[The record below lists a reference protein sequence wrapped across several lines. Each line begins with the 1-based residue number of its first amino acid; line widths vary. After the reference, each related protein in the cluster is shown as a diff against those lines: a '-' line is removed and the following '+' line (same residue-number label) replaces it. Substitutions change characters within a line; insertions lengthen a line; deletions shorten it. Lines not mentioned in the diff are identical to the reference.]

1 MTTLNPILL
10 GIWTVLCIYTVI
22 FGYKKTAASKNVAA
36 ECVPAVYIQ
45 KPIYMTAF
53 VIILLVA
60 SAVRM
65 YRFGAVPAGILGDEA
80 MSAINAKALADW
92 GVDIYGTSYPV
103 HLNAWGYGQ
112 QSALLAYMMIPFI
125 KLFGLNSIAI
135 RIPLLITS
143 MLGLIV
149 LYFFCRSVFGSR
161 TALVVFACAA
171 ISPWHIMQS
180 RWALDCNLYPH
191 FFLFGVLFLNW
202 SLKHRF
208 RKLLLSV
215 SMLMFGLCMYCYG
228 ISIYTLPLFLIL
240 TCVYLLL
247 KKKVRISEALLA
259 LAVWLAVSW
268 PFITVM
274 AINFFGW
281 DTLEIGP
288 FTLQYFADSVR
299 SNDILFFSDN
309 IGTQFIYNLK
319 SILSIVFLQSDPLPW
334 NNIEIYGSI
343 YKFSMPLVLLGLGWT
358 ISQLRKN
365 TGAVLI
371 FFMWL
376 TGLWCGICTNGI
388 NTNRI
393 NIIFYPQLILWGL
406 GAAILL
412 KNLKKLPFKATFA
425 GVYLVVFI
433 LFSRCYFD
441 PYNEHTLLMD
451 RHSSTDFIQALESI
465 KNSDAEKIYITESPI
480 GTDVSFALTLFYH
493 QLDAPYYLGEMK
505 IDGLLPFAQRY
516 TFSYIKNLKIDE
528 NEDAVYLVTG
538 DDLKYFTS
546 DLYDI
551 EQFGQYYF
559 VLDRKQE

>member
-80 MSAINAKALADW
+80 MSAINAKALADL

-112 QSALLAYMMIPFI
+112 QSALLAYLMIPFI
-125 KLFGLNSIAI
+125 KVLGLNTLAV
-135 RIPLLITS
+135 RMPMLITS
-143 MLGLIV
+143 MLGLIAI
-149 LYFFCRSVFGSR
+149 YFLCKSVFGSR
-161 TALVVFACAA
+161 TALIIFACSA

-228 ISIYTLPLFLIL
+228 ISIYTMPFFLVIS
-240 TCVYLLL
+240 CVYLVI
-247 KKKVRISEALLA
+247 KREVSPGEVLLA
-259 LAVWLAVSW
+259 MAVWLAVSW

-309 IGTQFIYNLK
+309 IAAQLMDNLK
-319 SILSIVFLQSDPLPW
+319 AIFSIVFMQSDPLPW

-343 YKFSMPLVLLGLGWT
+343 YKFSIPLVLLGLGWT
-358 ISQLRKN
+358 ISQMRKN
-365 TGAVLI
+365 TGAALI

-393 NIIFYPQLILWGL
+393 NIIFYSQIIFWGL

-412 KNLKKLPFKATFA
+412 QFLKNLPLKAAFA
-425 GVYLVVFI
+425 GAYLLAFI
-433 LFSRCYFD
+433 LFARCYFD
-441 PYNEHTLLMD
+441 PYNEHTLIMD
-451 RHSSTDFIQALESI
+451 RHSGTDFIQALESI
-465 KNSDAEKIYITESPI
+465 KDSEAEKIYITESPI
-480 GTDVSFALTLFYH
+480 GTDVSCVLTLFYH
-493 QLDAPYYLGEMK
+493 QLDAPYYLGQIE
-505 IDGLLPFAQRY
+505 IDGLLPFDQRY
-516 TFSYIKNLKIDE
+516 TFSYIKDLKIDE
-528 NEDAVYLVTG
+528 SEDAVYLITG
-538 DDLKYFTS
+538 DDLQFFTS
-546 DLYDI
+546 ELYDI
-551 EQFGQYYF
+551 KQFGQFYF
-559 VLDRKQE
+559 VLDRK